1 MLIAQDDLDAL
12 HRDALRVNR
21 AVIKGAFA
29 VPEGSEAQTAL
40 LEAQTRLKRILKR
53 LEVCGAIDEDSERR
67 ERLQDELDSIGF
79 PDLEDPEDRRPHALE
94 LLSSPAAK
102 RYAEACRAVAE
113 ACRVMEM
120 ERGIS
125 PDDGGF
131 TEWLDLM
138 ARDAE
143 NEAFGMLGL
152 RE

>member
-12 HRDALRVNR
+12 FRDARRVNR

-40 LEAQTRLKRILKR
+40 LDAQTRLKRIMKR
-53 LEVCGAIDEDSERR
+53 LEVCGAIDEDTERK
-67 ERLQDELDSIGF
+67 ERLQGELDSYGF
-79 PDLEDPEDRRPHALE
+79 PELEGEDRRPHALE

-102 RYAEACRAVAE
+102 RYAAACRTVAE
-113 ACRVMEM
+113 ACRAMET
-120 ERGIS
+120 ERGIN
-125 PDDGGF
+125 PDDGGY

-143 NEAFGMLGL
+143 NEAFGMMGL

>member
-29 VPEGSEAQTAL
+29 VPEGSETQKAL
-40 LEAQTRLKRILKR
+40 LDAQTRLKRIIKR
-53 LEVCGAIDEDSERR
+53 LEVCGAIDESRERT

-79 PDLEDPEDRRPHALE
+79 PELEGEDRRPHALE

-102 RYAEACRAVAE
+102 RYAEACRAVAD
-113 ACRVMEM
+113 ACRVMET
-120 ERGIS
+120 ERGIN

-143 NEAFGMLGL
+143 NEAFGMPGL